1 MYTWKYPWPLDLIA
15 RSWYSQVSE
24 TLLVGGNK
32 ISNGM
37 SVDTCFKNFKTI
49 TTAIHN
55 KNPECS
61 GNIVEILLH
70 EVQLPLR
77 RDCMTSMTTCMTSV
91 KLMESFI
98 STKMPLTVPI
108 PPSSTTT
115 RHFHQGK
122 VPYSWRWWSAVP
134 LWMPKQTSIM
144 TVLCMLSHH
153 WAYPMPPRTIL
164 CRVWKPPFHQ
174 PQFGLQSQGTWKR

>member
-1 MYTWKYPWPLDLIA
+1 
-15 RSWYSQVSE
+15 
-24 TLLVGGNK
+24 
-32 ISNGM
+32 M

-77 RDCMTSMTTCMTSV
+77 RDCMTSLTTCMTSV

-164 CRVWKPPFHQ
+164 CRVWKPPPPPPPPPSINHNSACNLKAHGKDSSHTTHTLLANPLVHFYTQ
-174 PQFGLQSQGTWKR
+174 PTYQ